1 MEHDFSA
8 IERLMEF
15 GIGMG
20 VAQQMIGS
28 MNTTMQSMQTPI
40 AKLPQ
45 EPGKEWY
52 VVGADNKPA
61 GPYTEREIKRM
72 LLDKTITKDT
82 LVWSQGMAEWQR
94 ASEQPDIIKMITL
107 LPPQL

>member
-20 VAQQMIGS
+20 VAQQMVGS
-28 MNTTMQSMQTPI
+28 MNATMQTMQTPI
-40 AKLPQ
+40 AKLSQ
-45 EPGKEWY
+45 ESGKEWY

-72 LLDKTITKDT
+72 LLDKTITKNT
-82 LVWSQGMAEWQR
+82 LVWSQGMTEWQL

-107 LPPQL
+107 LPPQI